1 MKPLE
6 GLLVVAVE
14 QAVAAPLCTARL
26 AAAGARVVKI
36 ERPGG
41 DFARGYDGAARGE
54 SSYFV
59 WLNQGK
65 ESVVLDFK
73 EADDAALLDD
83 LIMAADVF
91 VQNLA
96 PGALE
101 RAGFGSEALRERKPA
116 LITCDIS
123 GYGEAE
129 AWRDMKAYDLLVQ
142 AESGLVAVSGG
153 PESFGRIG
161 VSICDIGAGMTA
173 HAAILEALYRRSRCG
188 EGAGLKLSLFD
199 VAAEWM
205 TVPLIHNDYG
215 AGTPAREGLR
225 HPSIAPYGA
234 YASAAG
240 EEVIV
245 SIQNE
250 REWHRFCR
258 QVLEREKLAGD
269 PRFCSNALRVAN
281 RDALDREILSVTTT
295 LSLSAFRRRLRDA
308 SIAFGSVNSVAAV
321 SGHDALRR
329 HSARNRNG
337 EIVKIPAP
345 PVRWSDPAAGET
357 GSAPAL
363 GQHTEAVRRAMSKTS
378 MQAPDM
384 SAGHGKS

>member
-41 DFARGYDGAARGE
+41 DFARGYDSAAGGE

-73 EADDAALLDD
+73 EAHDAALLDD

-101 RAGFGSEALRERKPA
+101 RAGFGSEALRQRKPA

-129 AWRDMKAYDLLVQ
+129 ACRDMKAYDLLVQ

-173 HAAILEALYRRSRCG
+173 HAGILEALYRRSRCG
-188 EGAGLKLSLFD
+188 AGAGLKLSLFD

-234 YASAAG
+234 YASAGG

-245 SIQNE
+245 SIQNQ
-250 REWHRFCR
+250 REWHRFCD
-258 QVLEREKLAGD
+258 QVLERAELAGD
-269 PRFCSNALRVAN
+269 PRFSTNASRVAN
-281 RDALDREILSVTTT
+281 RDALDREVLSVTTT
-295 LSLSAFRRRLRDA
+295 LSLSAFRQRLRDA
-308 SIAFGSVNSVAAV
+308 SIAFGSVNSVADL

-329 HSARNRNG
+329 HSAKTSNG
-337 EIVKIPAP
+337 EIVKIPVP
-345 PVRWSDPAAGET
+345 PVRWSDPAAAEMAG
-357 GSAPAL
+357 APTL
-363 GQHTEAVRRAMSKTS
+363 GQHGEAVRQALNKGSK
-378 MQAPDM
+378 
-384 SAGHGKS
+384 

>member
-1 MKPLE
+1 
-6 GLLVVAVE
+6 
-14 QAVAAPLCTARL
+14 L

-41 DFARGYDGAARGE
+41 DFARGYDTAARGE

-59 WLNQGK
+59 WTNQGK

-73 EADDAALLDD
+73 EASDAALLDD

-101 RAGFGSEALRERKPA
+101 RAGLGSEALRERRPA

-129 AWRDMKAYDLLVQ
+129 SCRDMKAYDLLVQ

-153 PESFGRIG
+153 PESLGRIG

-173 HAAILEALYRRSRCG
+173 HAAILEALYRRSQCG
-188 EGAGLKLSLFD
+188 EGAGLKVSLFD

-234 YASAAG
+234 YASAGG
-240 EEVIV
+240 EEIIV

-250 REWHRFCR
+250 REWRRFCD
-258 QVLEREKLAGD
+258 QVLERAALADD
-269 PRFCSNALRVAN
+269 PRFRSNALRVAN
-281 RDALDREILSVTTT
+281 RDALDSEVLSVTTS
-295 LSLSAFRRRLRDA
+295 LSPSAFRQRLRDA
-308 SIAFGSVNSVAAV
+308 SIAFGSVNSVAALA
-321 SGHDALRR
+321 GHDALRR
-329 HSARNRNG
+329 HPARTSSG
-337 EIVKIPAP
+337 EIVEIPAP
-345 PVRWSDPAAGET
+345 PVRWDGPANDGLAG
-357 GSAPAL
+357 APTL
-363 GQHTEAVRRAMSKTS
+363 GQHSDAVRRSINEGMARP
-378 MQAPDM
+378 PDV
-384 SAGHGKS
+384 AGRHDKS

>member
-36 ERPGG
+36 ERSGG
-41 DFARGYDGAARGE
+41 DFARGYDTAAQGE
-54 SSYFV
+54 SSYFT
-59 WLNQGK
+59 WINQGK

-73 EADDAALLDD
+73 EAGDAALLDD
-83 LIMAADVF
+83 LAMAADVF

-101 RAGFGSEALRERKPA
+101 RAGFGSETLRQRRPA

-129 AWRDMKAYDLLVQ
+129 ACRDMKAYDLLVQ

-173 HAAILEALYRRSRCG
+173 HAGILEALYRRSRCG
-188 EGAGLKLSLFD
+188 EGAGLKVSLFD

-234 YASAAG
+234 YASAG
-240 EEVIV
+240 GDEVIV

-250 REWHRFCR
+250 REWRRLCD
-258 QVLEREKLAGD
+258 QVLERKELAGD
-269 PRFCSNALRVAN
+269 PRFSTNALRVAN
-281 RDALDREILSVTTT
+281 RDALDREILSITTT
-295 LSLSAFRRRLRDA
+295 LSLTAFRQRLRDA
-308 SIAFGSVNSVAAV
+308 SIAFGSVNSVAEL

-329 HSARNRNG
+329 HSVKAPNG
-337 EIVKIPAP
+337 KVVEIPAP
-345 PVRWSDPAAGET
+345 PVRWSDPAHDEMAG
-357 GSAPAL
+357 APNL
-363 GQHTEAVRRAMSKTS
+363 GQHSEAVRQALNKGSK
-378 MQAPDM
+378 
-384 SAGHGKS
+384 